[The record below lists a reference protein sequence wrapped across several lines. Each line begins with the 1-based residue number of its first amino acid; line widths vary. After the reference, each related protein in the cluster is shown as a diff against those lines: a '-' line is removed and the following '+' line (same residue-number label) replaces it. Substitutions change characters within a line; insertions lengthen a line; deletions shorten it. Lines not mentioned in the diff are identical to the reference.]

1 MCNSDFSQ
9 NKYLLIHY
17 YNSIECTLSI
27 VYDLHMS
34 DYIDV
39 LKKIGLN
46 FRVERIKRRLSQEK
60 FAELANVHTNY
71 IGKVER
77 GEQNL
82 TIKKVVV
89 LADSLGVPVENIF
102 HLNE

>member
-1 MCNSDFSQ
+1 M
-9 NKYLLIHY
+9 I
-17 YNSIECTLSI
+17 YN
-27 VYDLHMS
+27 MS
-34 DYIDV
+34 DYVEV

-46 FRVERIKRRLSQEK
+46 FRVERTKRSLSQEK

-82 TIKKVVV
+82 TIKKIVI
-89 LADSLGVPVENIF
+89 LADSLGVNIENIF
-102 HLNE
+102 NLT

>member
-1 MCNSDFSQ
+1 
-9 NKYLLIHY
+9 
-17 YNSIECTLSI
+17 
-27 VYDLHMS
+27 MS
-34 DYIDV
+34 NYMQV
-39 LKKIGLN
+39 LKKFGPN
-46 FRVERIKRRLSQEK
+46 FCVERTKRSLSQEK

-82 TIKKVVV
+82 TVKKIVA

-102 HLNE
+102 NLT

>member
-1 MCNSDFSQ
+1 
-9 NKYLLIHY
+9 
-17 YNSIECTLSI
+17 
-27 VYDLHMS
+27 MS
-34 DYIDV
+34 DYSEV

-46 FRVERIKRRLSQEK
+46 FRVERTKKSLSQER

-82 TIKKVVV
+82 TVKKIVA
-89 LADSLGVPVENIF
+89 LADSLEVPVESI
-102 HLNE
+102 LNLA

>member
-1 MCNSDFSQ
+1 M
-9 NKYLLIHY
+9 L
-17 YNSIECTLSI
+17 I
-27 VYDLHMS
+27 VYDVTMS
-34 DYIDV
+34 NYMQV
-39 LKKIGLN
+39 LKKNFGLN
-46 FRVERIKRRLSQEK
+46 FRVERTKRSLSQEK

-82 TIKKVVV
+82 TVKKIVA

-102 HLNE
+102 NLT

>member
-1 MCNSDFSQ
+1 M
-9 NKYLLIHY
+9 L
-17 YNSIECTLSI
+17 
-27 VYDLHMS
+27 
-34 DYIDV
+34 DYTEV

-46 FRVERIKRRLSQEK
+46 FRIERTKQGLSQET

-82 TIKKVVV
+82 TVKKIVD
-89 LADSLGVPVENIF
+89 LTNSLNIPVETIL
-102 HLNE
+102 HIS

>member
-1 MCNSDFSQ
+1 
-9 NKYLLIHY
+9 
-17 YNSIECTLSI
+17 
-27 VYDLHMS
+27 MS
-34 DYIDV
+34 DYTEV

-46 FRVERIKRRLSQEK
+46 FRIERTKQGLSQET

-82 TIKKVVV
+82 TVKKIVD
-89 LADSLGVPVENIF
+89 LTNSLDIPVENVLHIT
-102 HLNE
+102 

>member
-1 MCNSDFSQ
+1 
-9 NKYLLIHY
+9 
-17 YNSIECTLSI
+17 
-27 VYDLHMS
+27 MS
-34 DYIDV
+34 NYMQV
-39 LKKIGLN
+39 LKNFGLN
-46 FRVERIKRRLSQEK
+46 FRVERTKRSLSQEK

-82 TIKKVVV
+82 TVKKIVA

-102 HLNE
+102 NLT

>member
-1 MCNSDFSQ
+1 M
-9 NKYLLIHY
+9 
-17 YNSIECTLSI
+17 T
-27 VYDLHMS
+27 
-34 DYIDV
+34 DYTEI

-46 FRVERIKRRLSQEK
+46 FRVERIKKSLSQEK

-82 TIKKVVV
+82 TIKKITA
-89 LADSLGVPVENIF
+89 LADSLDVPVENIF
-102 HLNE
+102 NLT

>member
-1 MCNSDFSQ
+1 
-9 NKYLLIHY
+9 
-17 YNSIECTLSI
+17 
-27 VYDLHMS
+27 MS
-34 DYIDV
+34 DYEEV

-46 FRVERIKRRLSQEK
+46 FRVERTKRTLSQEK

-82 TIKKVVV
+82 TVKKIVA
-89 LADSLGVPVENIF
+89 LANSLNVPIEEI
-102 HLNE
+102 LNLTK

>member
-1 MCNSDFSQ
+1 
-9 NKYLLIHY
+9 
-17 YNSIECTLSI
+17 
-27 VYDLHMS
+27 MS
-34 DYIDV
+34 DYVEV

-46 FRVERIKRRLSQEK
+46 FRVERTKRSLSQEK

-82 TIKKVVV
+82 TIKKIVI
-89 LADSLGVPVENIF
+89 LADSLGVNIENIF
-102 HLNE
+102 NLT

>member
-1 MCNSDFSQ
+1 M
-9 NKYLLIHY
+9 
-17 YNSIECTLSI
+17 T
-27 VYDLHMS
+27 
-34 DYIDV
+34 DYKVV

-46 FRVERIKRRLSQEK
+46 FRVERTKKSLSQEK

-82 TIKKVVV
+82 TVRKIVELTNALDISV
-89 LADSLGVPVENIF
+89 DSIF
-102 HLNE
+102 DINLN